1 MSILAYTPTK
11 VTCTNLRAG
20 SLNSLLTL
28 LPITRVWVKCEVFP
42 AHIFAF
48 YSSSFNS
55 YDTMCGL
62 VIQRWPDYSAGLSQ
76 YWHALHAVGCA
87 ESTFNSHIRSE
98 RHCCDI
104 GEMICELDCT
114 PYMNHVS
121 SGIMK
126 SSLCHIQSDDLQVI
140 TSGTCTA
147 EGTQSCTD
155 CVCAHRNKPVFT
167 CYEHTKE
174 KRLAWQLFNLGCN

>member
-1 MSILAYTPTK
+1 MSRLAYTLTK

-20 SLNSLLTL
+20 NLNSLLTL
-28 LPITRVWVKCEVFP
+28 LPITRLWVKCEVFP

-48 YSSSFNS
+48 YSSWFNC

-62 VIQRWPDYSAGLSQ
+62 VIQCWPDYSAGWSQ
-76 YWHALHAVGCA
+76 YWHTLHAEGCA
-87 ESTFNSHIRSE
+87 ESTFNFHIRSE

-104 GEMICELDCT
+104 GLH
-114 PYMNHVS
+114 YMNHGS

-140 TSGTCTA
+140 KSGTCTA

-167 CYEHTKE
+167 CYERTEE
-174 KRLAWQLFNLGCN
+174 KHLAWQLFNLGCN